1 MLWEKLKVPEERRKD
16 VLELCDGVSADAIA
30 GLQAEVRRLEDK
42 LARARQNERAAQGRA
57 LKNTILIV
65 DQMEPKWME
74 MQADKVKAKTFKSL
88 PPVPKEAER
97 MMTGELQ
104 NADKAAKRAE
114 RKRKELFK
122 RLEEALIYGPP
133 VDPALVEKFK
143 ADHMS
148 LAPANLA
155 ELGRM
160 IEFVELRAAAP
171 KMKPKLD
178 EEKRRLKVRPQLQ
191 HQCAPDRIGMPDDLL
206 RGRGLH
212 QVGGTTS
219 Q

>member
-1 MLWEKLKVPEERRKD
+1 
-16 VLELCDGVSADAIA
+16 
-30 GLQAEVRRLEDK
+30 
-42 LARARQNERAAQGRA
+42 
-57 LKNTILIV
+57 
-65 DQMEPKWME
+65 ME

-88 PPVPKEAER
+88 PPVPKEAEK

-114 RKRKELFK
+114 RKRKELWK
-122 RLEEALIYGPP
+122 RLDEALIYGPP
-133 VDPALVEKFK
+133 VDPALVDKFK
-143 ADHMS
+143 GDHMS

-178 EEKRRLKVRPQLQ
+178 EEKRRLKVTKPQ
-191 HQCAPDRIGMPDDLL
+191 HQCAPAGIVMPVDML
-206 RGRGLH
+206 RAGRDYFSSTVNGIDILVSGAFH
-212 QVGGTTS
+212 YSTDPEA
-219 Q
+219 